1 MQTSCIWTKI
11 GWMSGGKSI
20 DPCCVPEIFISA
32 RQKSNLGAQQR
43 PTGQR
48 CSAWFV
54 HLQFAPKKV
63 SLPGWTFIFFLRFI
77 SILIPKTRCPERI
90 YGFFFCQVLVHLQLQ
105 SGQMKQTCGVIFL
118 GLMCAHVFPRRW
130 KHVENVQNM
139 QNRRRL
145 LSKVCLN
152 ACWLSMSS
160 MWSLNLAGVRD
171 QARWCT
177 LLFIYFLFLSIG
189 FLTMAICKIVCVC
202 DLSVCVNLSSSH
214 VIVMI
219 LTSFD
224 LKNLGAQVNP
234 ELGTQ
239 LCCQSWQIAMSLEP
253 WNSAVLWRP
262 RMLRSCTPHL
272 RHSDWAPKL
281 ESWHPG
287 NRNWRYLRLPIW
299 NMTW

>member
-1 MQTSCIWTKI
+1 V
-11 GWMSGGKSI
+11 GW
-20 DPCCVPEIFISA
+20 F
-32 RQKSNLGAQQR
+32 
-43 PTGQR
+43 
-48 CSAWFV
+48 
-54 HLQFAPKKV
+54 
-63 SLPGWTFIFFLRFI
+63 
-77 SILIPKTRCPERI
+77 
-90 YGFFFCQVLVHLQLQ
+90 
-105 SGQMKQTCGVIFL
+105 FL

-145 LSKVCLN
+145 SSKVCLN

-262 RMLRSCTPHL
+262 RMLRSCTPHP